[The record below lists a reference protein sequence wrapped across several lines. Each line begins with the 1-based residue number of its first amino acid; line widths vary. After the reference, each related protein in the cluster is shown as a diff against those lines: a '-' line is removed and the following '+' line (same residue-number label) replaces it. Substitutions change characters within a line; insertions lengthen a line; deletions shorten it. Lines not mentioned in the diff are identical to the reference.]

1 MIGKLLLLLSV
12 GCLAFLPLK
21 NHGLGEA
28 GKMIEATK
36 VGINQFLVTYKT
48 EQEPKPSGK
57 VSVQQQSPKNPK
69 EQRMEL
75 GNFSISLAVK
85 DIEASRSFYEKF
97 GFKVFMGDAA
107 QKWLI
112 MKNGEHVIGLFQ
124 GMFEKNIM
132 TFNPGWDSNA
142 QNLPSFTDVREL
154 QRRLKAQGV
163 KLQTEAD
170 ENTTGPASFVAV
182 DPDGN
187 QILVDQ
193 HR

>member
-12 GCLAFLPLK
+12 SCLVFMPLK
-21 NHGLGEA
+21 NYGIDEG

-36 VGINQFLVTYKT
+36 AGITQFLATYNNG
-48 EQEPKPSGK
+48 QDPKPSGK
-57 VSVQQQSPKNPK
+57 ASAQQQSPTNQK

-97 GFKVFMGDAA
+97 GFKVFMGNAA

-112 MKNGEHVIGLFQ
+112 MKNGGHVIGLFQ
-124 GMFEKNIM
+124 GMFEKNIL

-142 QNLPSFTDVREL
+142 QNLASFTDIREL
-154 QRRLKAQGV
+154 QRQLKAKGV

-170 ENTTGPASFVAV
+170 ENTTGPASFMAV

>member
-1 MIGKLLLLLSV
+1 MIGKLLLLLCVSGLV
-12 GCLAFLPLK
+12 FMPLER
-21 NHGLGEA
+21 HGTDEA
-28 GKMIEATK
+28 
-36 VGINQFLVTYKT
+36 GINQLLATNHR
-48 EQEPKPSGK
+48 EQAPKPSGK
-57 VSVQQQSPKNPK
+57 ASVEQQSPKNQK

-75 GNFSISLAVK
+75 GNFSVSLAVK
-85 DIEASRSFYEKF
+85 DIAASRDFYEKF
-97 GFKVFMGDAA
+97 GFKVFMGNAA

-124 GMFEKNIM
+124 GMFEKNIL

-142 QNLPSFTDVREL
+142 QNLPAFTDVREL
-154 QRRLKAQGV
+154 QRQLKAKGV
-163 KLQTEAD
+163 KLQKEAD
-170 ENTTGPASFVAV
+170 ENSTGPASFMAV

>member
-12 GCLAFLPLK
+12 SCLLFLPLK
-21 NHGLGEA
+21 NHSTDQDGRI
-28 GKMIEATK
+28 IEATK
-36 VGINQFLVTYKT
+36 AGINQFLAAYRSG
-48 EQEPKPSGK
+48 QNPKPSGN
-57 VSVQQQSPKNPK
+57 VSVQQQSPANQK

-85 DIEASRSFYEKF
+85 DIEASKSFYEKF

-112 MKNGEHVIGLFQ
+112 MKNGDHAIGLFQ
-124 GMFEKNIM
+124 GMFEKNIL

-142 QNLPSFTDVREL
+142 QNLPTFTDVREL
-154 QRRLKAQGV
+154 QRQLMAKGV
-163 KLQTEAD
+163 KLLKEAD
-170 ENTTGPASFVAV
+170 ENSTGPASFMAV